1 MHVSR
6 SILLVA
12 PKKKKG
18 RERFTIGSERA
29 QVLSTL
35 KTSSNAKTNTAI
47 TKPLW
52 IRDTAIAK

>member
-29 QVLSTL
+29 GIIYPQDLL
-35 KTSSNAKTNTAI
+35 ERKDEYPI

-52 IRDTAIAK
+52 ICDTAIAK

>member
-1 MHVSR
+1 
-6 SILLVA
+6 LVA

-52 IRDTAIAK
+52 ICDTAIAK